1 MKVVIAIDSF
11 KGSMSSYQAGCA
23 VKNGIQRVYNDADI
37 TVCPI
42 ADGGEGT
49 AYALISAYNGE
60 KISVSVTGPVGRK
73 VNASY
78 GIIGNLA
85 IMEMA
90 SCAGLTLIDKS
101 ERNPL
106 YTTTYGVGEMILDA
120 LDRGCR
126 DFIIGIGGSA
136 TNDGGVG
143 MLQALGF
150 DILDKDRK
158 PVSYGAVGVRDIA
171 FIGSDNAD
179 KRIKK
184 SSFNIAC
191 DVDSTLCG
199 ETGASFVF
207 ARQKGASEEDIP
219 LMDRWLYNYAKKC
232 GGNMNARGAGAA
244 GGMGFAFMT
253 FLNARLLGGIG
264 LVMEK
269 TGLEDKIRDAD
280 IVITGEGCLDNQSE
294 MGKAPVG
301 VAKLA
306 KKYNKPVIALA
317 GSIKEYNPIFDAC
330 FPIVRGVT
338 SLENAMTD
346 AVSNITQTTE
356 QIFRLIKV
364 GKYYE

>member
-11 KGSMSSYQAGCA
+11 KGSMSSYQAGCG
-23 VKNGIQRVYNDADI
+23 VRNGILKVYGDADI
-37 TVCPI
+37 TVCPV

-49 AYALISAYNGE
+49 ADALIAAYGGE
-60 KISVSVTGPVGRK
+60 KVSISVTGPVGRK
-73 VNASY
+73 VTADY
-78 GIIGNLA
+78 GIIGKLA
-85 IMEMA
+85 VMEMA
-90 SCAGLTLIDKS
+90 SCAGLTLVDES

-106 YTTTYGVGEMILDA
+106 YTTTYGVGEMIVDA
-120 LDRGCR
+120 LQRGCR

-150 DILDKDRK
+150 DMLDSNKN
-158 PVSYGAVGVRDIA
+158 PVRQGALGVRDIVY
-171 FIGSDNAD
+171 IGSDRAD
-179 KRIKK
+179 SRIAE
-184 SSFNIAC
+184 SSFCVAC
-191 DVDSTLCG
+191 DVDSPLCG

-207 ARQKGASEEDIP
+207 ARQKGGTDETIP
-219 LMDRWLYNYAKKC
+219 LMDGWLCEFARKC
-232 GGNMNARGAGAA
+232 GGDMNARGAGAA
-244 GGMGFAFMT
+244 GGLGFALMN
-253 FLNARLLGGIG
+253 FLNARLCGGIG

-269 TGLEDKIRDAD
+269 TGLENKIRAAD

-301 VAKLA
+301 IAELA

-338 SLENAMTD
+338 SLEDAMAD

-356 QIFRLIKV
+356 QIFKLIKV
-364 GKYYE
+364 GEKL